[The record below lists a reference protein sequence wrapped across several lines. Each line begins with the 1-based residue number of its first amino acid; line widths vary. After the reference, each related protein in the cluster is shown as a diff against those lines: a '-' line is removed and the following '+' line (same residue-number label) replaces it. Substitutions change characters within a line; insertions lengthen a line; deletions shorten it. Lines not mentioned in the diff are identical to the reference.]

1 MGIGG
6 LRRVSGL
13 LCILGALM
21 ALSAA
26 LPAAA
31 YAADVEVTDIRV
43 GKHGLST
50 RIVVDLDR
58 PVEARV
64 FTLAGPARLVIDL
77 PEVGW
82 RLPPRPLPSNTG
94 LLSKLRYGL
103 FQPGNS
109 RIVVDLREPS
119 RVHDAIALPGS
130 GDQPDRLV
138 IDLAR
143 ATGKVFLQSVAAPLM
158 VVRGSKTQIV
168 SAKPVTESQP
178 KSLPK
183 SQPASKPSGIANTPL
198 PSPVA
203 PSPAA
208 RSVEVPVKPSAP
220 AAATQPA
227 TAAPAVNGV
236 GNLKLASLRV
246 PRKPAVPGL
255 ARKRIIV
262 IDPGHGGVDPGAISV
277 SGVYEKHITLAAARA
292 LQAHLESTG
301 RFEVRL
307 TRDRDVFIRLR
318 DRIEIAREKKADLFI
333 SLHADTI
340 RNSGVRGLSL
350 YTLSERASDKEAAAL
365 AEREN
370 KADLI
375 AGIDLSHESA
385 EVTNI
390 LIDLAQ
396 RETMNQ
402 SAKLAALLVDEL
414 KERVR
419 ILQNPH
425 RFAGFAV
432 LKAPDIPSVLIELG
446 FLSNRDDERAL
457 RSKAHR
463 RKLAQS
469 IAGAVDRYF
478 TKIESASR

>member
-1 MGIGG
+1 MGSGG
-6 LRRVSGL
+6 LRLFLFGVTFWV
-13 LCILGALM
+13 ALAM
-21 ALSAA
+21 LA
-26 LPAAA
+26 LPVAH
-31 YAADVEVTDIRV
+31 AADAEVTDIRV

-58 PVEARV
+58 AVEARV
-64 FTLAGPARLVIDL
+64 FTLSGPARLVIDL

-94 LLSKLRYGL
+94 LMSKLRYGL
-103 FQPGNS
+103 FEPGNS
-109 RIVVDLREPS
+109 RIVVDLSEPS
-119 RVHDAIALPGS
+119 RVHDAISLPGA
-130 GDQPDRLV
+130 GGQPNRLV

-143 ATGKVFLQSVAAPLM
+143 ASGKAFLESVAAPPLA
-158 VVRGSKTQIV
+158 VRGSETRIV
-168 SAKPVTESQP
+168 SAEPVA
-178 KSLPK
+178 
-183 SQPASKPSGIANTPL
+183 SQPAPSAVQST
-198 PSPVA
+198 VQA
-203 PSPAA
+203 TARPAA
-208 RSVEVPVKPSAP
+208 PAMVANAATLPVKPSTP
-220 AAATQPA
+220 VVES
-227 TAAPAVNGV
+227 PAVQPNMTAGAKV
-236 GNLKLASLRV
+236 SGGNVKLASLRI
-246 PRKPAVPGL
+246 PMKPPVPGSGQ
-255 ARKRIIV
+255 KRTIV
-262 IDPGHGGVDPGAISV
+262 IDPGHGGVDPGAIGV
-277 SGVYEKHITLAAARA
+277 SGIYEKHITLAAARDLKA
-292 LQAHLESTG
+292 YLEATG
-301 RFEVRL
+301 RFKVML
-307 TRDRDVFIRLR
+307 TRDRDIFIRLR
-318 DRIEIAREKKADLFI
+318 GRIERAREMKADLFI

-340 RNSGVRGLSL
+340 RNRRVRGLSL
-350 YTLSERASDKEAAAL
+350 YTLSERASDKEAGEL

-375 AGIDLSHESA
+375 AGIDLTHESA

-414 KERVR
+414 KSRVK

-446 FLSNRDDERAL
+446 FLSNKDDERAL
-457 RSKAHR
+457 RSKSHR

-478 TKIESASR
+478 QKIESASR

>member
-6 LRRVSGL
+6 LRL
-13 LCILGALM
+13 F
-21 ALSAA
+21 LSAFFVAA
-26 LPAAA
+26 LVAPSAF
-31 YAADVEVTDIRV
+31 AADAEVTDIRV

-58 PVEARV
+58 PVNAKV

-109 RIVVDLREPS
+109 RIVVDLREPG
-119 RVHDAIALPGS
+119 RVHDAISLPGT
-130 GDQPDRLV
+130 GGQPDRLV

-143 ATGKVFLQSVAAPLM
+143 ASGKAFLQSVAQPPL
-158 VVRGSKTQIV
+158 VVRGSETRIV
-168 SAKPVTESQP
+168 SAEPVQQKPRTQTPPQPQP
-178 KSLPK
+178 KADTAA
-183 SQPASKPSGIANTPL
+183 Q
-198 PSPVA
+198 PVA
-203 PSPAA
+203 KAA
-208 RSVEVPVKPSAP
+208 AMPVKPTP
-220 AAATQPA
+220 PTGL
-227 TAAPAVNGV
+227 AAPSAKVSTQSTAGQT
-236 GNLKLASLRV
+236 KLASLRV
-246 PRKPAVPGL
+246 PMKPPVPGY

-262 IDPGHGGVDPGAISV
+262 IDPGHGGVDPGAIGV
-277 SGVYEKHITLAAARA
+277 SGIYEKHITLAAARD
-292 LQAHLESTG
+292 LKAHLESTG
-301 RFEVRL
+301 RFDVKL

-318 DRIEIAREKKADLFI
+318 GRIERARDMKADLFI

-340 RNSGVRGLSL
+340 RNRGTRGLSL
-350 YTLSERASDKEAAAL
+350 YTLSERASDKEAAQL

-375 AGIDLSHESA
+375 AGIDLTHESA

-414 KERVR
+414 KGRVK
-419 ILQNPH
+419 ILRNPH

-446 FLSNRDDERAL
+446 FLSNKQDERAL
-457 RSKAHR
+457 RSKSHR

-478 TKIESASR
+478 NKIESASRP

>member
-1 MGIGG
+1 MGSSG
-6 LRRVSGL
+6 LRLFTSGAMRPGIVTGIVAGIVTGFL
-13 LCILGALM
+13 ALCWAPGAF
-21 ALSAA
+21 
-26 LPAAA
+26 
-31 YAADVEVTDIRV
+31 AADAEVTDIRV

-58 PVEARV
+58 PVEAKV

-109 RIVVDLREPS
+109 RIVVDLSEPS
-119 RVHDAIALPGS
+119 RVHEAISLPGAA
-130 GDQPDRLV
+130 GQPDRLV

-143 ATGKVFLQSVAAPLM
+143 ATGKAFLQSVAAPPML
-158 VVRGSKTQIV
+158 VRGSETQIV
-168 SAKPVTESQP
+168 SAQP
-178 KSLPK
+178 QVPP
-183 SQPASKPSGIANTPL
+183 QAAPEPS
-198 PSPVA
+198 
-203 PSPAA
+203 
-208 RSVEVPVKPSAP
+208 RSVPEVVAKAVTVPEKPQPP
-220 AAATQPA
+220 AAAPPA
-227 TAAPAVNGV
+227 PQAPVFAAANSAGADAR
-236 GNLKLASLRV
+236 LASLRV
-246 PRKPAVPGL
+246 PTKPPVPGFQE
-255 ARKRIIV
+255 KRIIV

-277 SGVYEKHITLAAARA
+277 SGIYEKHITLAAARD
-292 LQAHLESTG
+292 LKAHLESTG
-301 RFEVRL
+301 RFKVML
-307 TRDRDVFIRLR
+307 TRDPDNFIRLR
-318 DRIEIAREKKADLFI
+318 GRIERAREMKADLFI

-340 RNSGVRGLSL
+340 RNHGVRGLSL
-350 YTLSERASDKEAAAL
+350 YTLSERASDKEAAEL

-375 AGIDLSHESA
+375 AGIDLTHESA

-414 KERVR
+414 QDRVKV
-419 ILQNPH
+419 LQNPH
-425 RFAGFAV
+425 RFGGFAV

-446 FLSNRDDERAL
+446 FLSNKDDERAL
-457 RSKAHR
+457 RSKTHR

-478 TKIESASR
+478 TKIESASRP

>member
-1 MGIGG
+1 MGNGVIRPF
-6 LRRVSGL
+6 LCAVFLTVFASSG
-13 LCILGALM
+13 A
-21 ALSAA
+21 SAA
-26 LPAAA
+26 DA
-31 YAADVEVTDIRV
+31 EVTDIRV

-50 RIVVDLDR
+50 RIVIDLDR
-58 PVEARV
+58 PVEAKV

-82 RLPPRPLPSNTG
+82 RLPQRPLPSDVG

-109 RIVVDLREPS
+109 RVVVDLREPS
-119 RVHDAIALPGS
+119 RVHEAMSLPGA
-130 GDQPDRLV
+130 GGQPDRLV

-143 ATGKVFLQSVAAPLM
+143 ISGKAFLESVARPPM
-158 VVRGSKTQIV
+158 TIQGSETQIAT
-168 SAKPVTESQP
+168 AKFV
-178 KSLPK
+178 
-183 SQPASKPSGIANTPL
+183 NTP
-198 PSPVA
+198 
-203 PSPAA
+203 
-208 RSVEVPVKPSAP
+208 
-220 AAATQPA
+220 QPRN
-227 TAAPAVNGV
+227 AAPAPQPRAATAKAAAAGIDVPEKPLPPSVANAISQAKV
-236 GNLKLASLRV
+236 KSAAAETRLASLRV
-246 PRKPAVPGL
+246 PVKPPVPG
-255 ARKRIIV
+255 AVKKRIIV
-262 IDPGHGGVDPGAISV
+262 IDPGHGGVDPGAIGV
-277 SGVYEKHITLAAARA
+277 SGIYEKHITLAAARD
-292 LQAHLESTG
+292 LKRYLEATG
-301 RFEVRL
+301 RFDVKL
-307 TRDRDVFIRLR
+307 TRDRDIFIRLR
-318 DRIEIAREKKADLFI
+318 GRIERAREMKADLFI

-340 RNSGVRGLSL
+340 RNKGVRGLSL
-350 YTLSERASDKEAAAL
+350 YTLSERASDKEAAQL

-375 AGIDLSHESA
+375 AGIDLTHESA

-414 KERVR
+414 DNRVK
-419 ILQNPH
+419 ILRNPH

-446 FLSNRDDERAL
+446 FLSNKDDERAL
-457 RSKAHR
+457 RSKSHR

-478 TKIESASR
+478 AKVESASRP

>member
-1 MGIGG
+1 MGFGEV
-6 LRRVSGL
+6 RP
-13 LCILGALM
+13 ILFALIL
-21 ALSAA
+21 AVFAPSAA
-26 LPAAA
+26 S
-31 YAADVEVTDIRV
+31 AADAEVTDIRV

-58 PVEARV
+58 PIKAEV
-64 FTLAGPARLVIDL
+64 FALAGPARLVIDL

-82 RLPPRPLPSNTG
+82 RLPQRPLPADVG

-109 RIVVDLREPS
+109 RIVVDLNEPS
-119 RVHDAIALPGS
+119 RVHEAMSLPGA
-130 GDQPDRLV
+130 GGQPDRIV

-143 ATGKVFLQSVAAPLM
+143 ATGKAFLESVAKPPM
-158 VVRGSKTQIV
+158 VIKGSATEIATASFVNTPKPRKTQAAAQPV
-168 SAKPVTESQP
+168 PTGAEAAAVAVPEKP
-178 KSLPK
+178 
-183 SQPASKPSGIANTPL
+183 
-198 PSPVA
+198 A
-203 PSPAA
+203 PPT
-208 RSVEVPVKPSAP
+208 VEN
-220 AAATQPA
+220 AATQRKVKQ
-227 TAAPAVNGV
+227 AAAGTR
-236 GNLKLASLRV
+236 LASLRV
-246 PRKPAVPGL
+246 PVKPPVPGGY

-262 IDPGHGGVDPGAISV
+262 IDPGHGGVDPGAIGV
-277 SGVYEKHITLAAARA
+277 SGIYEKHITLAAARD
-292 LQAHLESTG
+292 LRRFLEATG
-301 RFEVRL
+301 RFDVKL
-307 TRDRDVFIRLR
+307 TRDRDIFIRLR
-318 DRIEIAREKKADLFI
+318 GRIERAREMNADLFI

-340 RNSGVRGLSL
+340 RNRRVRGLSL

-375 AGIDLSHESA
+375 AGIDLTHESA

-402 SAKLAALLVDEL
+402 SAKLAGLLVDEL
-414 KERVR
+414 DGRVR
-419 ILQNPH
+419 ILGNPH

-446 FLSNRDDERAL
+446 FLSNKDDERAL
-457 RSKAHR
+457 RSESHR

-478 TKIESASR
+478 AKIESASRP

>member
-1 MGIGG
+1 MGN
-6 LRRVSGL
+6 SGFRP
-13 LCILGALM
+13 ILYALFLTLFGASGAL
-21 ALSAA
+21 
-26 LPAAA
+26 
-31 YAADVEVTDIRV
+31 AADAEVTDIRV

-58 PVEARV
+58 PVTAQV

-82 RLPPRPLPSNTG
+82 RLPQRPLPADVG

-109 RIVVDLREPS
+109 RIVVDLNEPS
-119 RVHDAIALPGS
+119 RVHDAMSLPGA
-130 GDQPDRLV
+130 GGQPDRLV

-143 ATGKVFLQSVAAPLM
+143 ATGKAFLESVARPPM
-158 VVRGSKTQIV
+158 RIEGS
-168 SAKPVTESQP
+168 ESQIASATYVNTP
-178 KSLPK
+178 KPRNAEPAPAPVA
-183 SQPASKPSGIANTPL
+183 QPARPKTAAAGVDVPEKPLPPSIANAIDQAK
-198 PSPVA
+198 VKHD
-203 PSPAA
+203 AA
-208 RSVEVPVKPSAP
+208 ETR
-220 AAATQPA
+220 
-227 TAAPAVNGV
+227 
-236 GNLKLASLRV
+236 LASLRV
-246 PRKPAVPGL
+246 PMKPPVPGQY
-255 ARKRIIV
+255 RKRIIV
-262 IDPGHGGVDPGAISV
+262 IDPGHGGVDPGAIGV
-277 SGVYEKHITLAAARA
+277 SGIYEKHITLAAARD
-292 LQAHLESTG
+292 LKRHLEGTG
-301 RFEVRL
+301 RFDVKL
-307 TRDRDVFIRLR
+307 TRDRDIFIRLR
-318 DRIEIAREKKADLFI
+318 NRIERAREMKADLFI

-340 RNSGVRGLSL
+340 RNRGVRGLSL
-350 YTLSERASDKEAAAL
+350 YTLSERASDKEAAQL

-375 AGIDLSHESA
+375 AGIDLTHESA

-414 KERVR
+414 EGRVN
-419 ILQNPH
+419 ILRNPH

-446 FLSNRDDERAL
+446 FLSNKEDERQL
-457 RSKAHR
+457 RSKSHR

-478 TKIESASR
+478 AKIESASR